1 MATGI
6 CVDAPPVRG
15 YSRGVRRLLGY
26 TTVALAATLLAPRPA
41 PAQRGVAVSGKV
53 LLLDKGNKAGRDVG
67 QAVVWLEPDHP
78 VPVAPVAAQMVTSD
92 KELRPRVVV
101 VTVGSTVTFPNT
113 DPFDHNVFSL
123 SAEGPFDL
131 GLYSRGT
138 AKSVVFNRPGIIRV
152 YCNVHAQM
160 SAFVVVRDA
169 PYFTQPGSDGSFS
182 IPNVPPGDYTLH
194 AWQERAAEIA
204 PRPLKAGPSGVSG
217 LEIRLDAT
225 GYKFV
230 QHLNKFGQPYPT
242 RGRRY

>member
-1 MATGI
+1 M
-6 CVDAPPVRG
+6 RG
-15 YSRGVRRLLGY
+15 YSRGVFRLQRYTVLALG
-26 TTVALAATLLAPRPA
+26 ATLVVARPA
-41 PAQRGVAVSGKV
+41 LGQGGAAVSGKV
-53 LLLDKGNKAGRDVG
+53 LLLDKGSKPGRDVG

-78 VPVAPVAAQMVTSD
+78 VPVVPGAAQMVTSD
-92 KELRPRVVV
+92 KELRPRVAV

-138 AKSVVFNRPGIIRV
+138 AKSVQFKQPGIIRV

-160 SAFVVVRDA
+160 SAFVLVRDA
-169 PYFTQPGSDGSFS
+169 PYYTQPGSDGSFS
-182 IPNVPPGDYTLH
+182 IPSVPPGDYTLH
-194 AWQERAAEIA
+194 AWQERAAELA
-204 PRPLKAGPSGVSG
+204 PRPLKVGPSGVSG
-217 LEIRLDAT
+217 LDIRLDAS

>member
-1 MATGI
+1 VL
-6 CVDAPPVRG
+6 CLQR
-15 YSRGVRRLLGY
+15 Y
-26 TTVALAATLLAPRPA
+26 TILALAATLAAPGVAR
-41 PAQRGVAVSGKV
+41 AQRGVGVSGRV
-53 LLLDKGNKAGRDVG
+53 VLLDKGNKPARDVA
-67 QAVVWLEPDHP
+67 QAVVWLEADHP
-78 VPVAPVAAQMVTSD
+78 VPVAPVAAQMVTSE

-138 AKSVVFNRPGIIRV
+138 AKSVQFNRPGVIRV

-160 SAFVVVRDA
+160 SAFVVVRDS
-169 PYFTQPGSDGSFS
+169 PYYGQPGSDGSFS
-182 IPNVPPGDYTLH
+182 IPNVPPGDYSLH

-204 PRPLKAGPSGVSG
+204 PQPVKVGPAGVSG
-217 LEIRLDAT
+217 LDIHLDAT

-242 RGRRY
+242 HGRRY